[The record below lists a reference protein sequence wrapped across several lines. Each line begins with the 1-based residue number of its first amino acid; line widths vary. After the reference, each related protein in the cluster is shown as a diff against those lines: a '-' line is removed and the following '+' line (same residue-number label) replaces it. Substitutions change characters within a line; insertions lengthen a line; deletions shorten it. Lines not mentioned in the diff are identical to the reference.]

1 MPKKGEPFNGLET
14 KEGFLLS
21 TSIVLITISLI
32 IGLATLWPVISKL
45 WSDNPV
51 GLQASFYNGVI
62 LPLLT
67 VVIALLTVCPWLSW
81 KQGLNHAKHFLA
93 VLLIF
98 IAFMGIFWTFFAVK
112 EPTPLIAAS
121 FSVACMASWALY
133 FMVLKHPLQKL
144 SPVLVHMSLAVISL
158 GVAFS
163 GPYKVEQEVALERG
177 QEIQI
182 DTFTV
187 KLLEIYEGRER
198 TGRYDF
204 LEAELL
210 VTQNGKET
218 GIAQAQR
225 RIYASFPQNA
235 YAEASTIFSL
245 GKEFYATFLGLD
257 EKTRAVMRLSVHPLV
272 NWLWIGGTIMSL
284 TPFISV
290 YANRKR
296 RKSTQE
302 NPPENS

>member
-1 MPKKGEPFNGLET
+1 
-14 KEGFLLS
+14 
-21 TSIVLITISLI
+21 
-32 IGLATLWPVISKL
+32 
-45 WSDNPV
+45 
-51 GLQASFYNGVI
+51 
-62 LPLLT
+62 
-67 VVIALLTVCPWLSW
+67 
-81 KQGLNHAKHFLA
+81 
-93 VLLIF
+93 
-98 IAFMGIFWTFFAVK
+98 
-112 EPTPLIAAS
+112 
-121 FSVACMASWALY
+121 
-133 FMVLKHPLQKL
+133 MVLKHPLQKL

-284 TPFISV
+284 APFISV

-302 NPPENS
+302 TPSENS

>member
-1 MPKKGEPFNGLET
+1 METGIEPCKIFSCRSFDFYRLHGN
-14 KEGFLLS
+14 FLDIFRCQGPHSAHSRKFFRRLHGKLGIVFHGS
-21 TSIVLITISLI
+21 QTS
-32 IGLATLWPVISKL
+32 A
-45 WSDNPV
+45 
-51 GLQASFYNGVI
+51 
-62 LPLLT
+62 
-67 VVIALLTVCPWLSW
+67 
-81 KQGLNHAKHFLA
+81 AK
-93 VLLIF
+93 
-98 IAFMGIFWTFFAVK
+98 AF
-112 EPTPLIAAS
+112 
-121 FSVACMASWALY
+121 
-133 FMVLKHPLQKL
+133 
-144 SPVLVHMSLAVISL
+144 PVLVHMSLAVISL

-284 TPFISV
+284 APFISV